1 MGYEYASNAKAN
13 GALATGIVGATLS
26 GLLTLGAGGRLM
38 NGGMMDGTCNQPIT
52 KFEMEQQSM
61 IAAKDAEIALL
72 KSEQNTEVKIAD
84 VYERII
90 TRINQDQRE
99 QQAWNANQAV
109 ANAQMSSAIAV
120 NNNSIAAIQNILN
133 NLTKVV
139 IPATSVCPEP
149 MSRYNSWTAP
159 TSSTTTG

>member
-26 GLLTLGAGGRLM
+26 GLLTLGAGSRFV
-38 NGGMMDGTCNQPIT
+38 NGMDGTYNQPIT
-52 KFEMEQQSM
+52 KFEMEQQSV

-72 KSEQNTEVKIAD
+72 KSEQNTETKIAD
-84 VYERII
+84 VYERLI
-90 TRINQDQRE
+90 TRINQDQKE
-99 QQAWNANQAV
+99 QQAWNANQSV
-109 ANAQMSSAIAV
+109 ANAQMSSAIAA
-120 NNNSIAAIQNILN
+120 NNNSIACIQNILN

-159 TSSTTTG
+159 TSTTTTG